1 MFSFTKAFD
10 FAPIYKSR
18 IRYVMELYCN
28 ELCENLRAGSEAT
41 SELASPSDPKEA

>member
-1 MFSFTKAFD
+1 MLWNF
-10 FAPIYKSR
+10 
-18 IRYVMELYCN
+18 VGN